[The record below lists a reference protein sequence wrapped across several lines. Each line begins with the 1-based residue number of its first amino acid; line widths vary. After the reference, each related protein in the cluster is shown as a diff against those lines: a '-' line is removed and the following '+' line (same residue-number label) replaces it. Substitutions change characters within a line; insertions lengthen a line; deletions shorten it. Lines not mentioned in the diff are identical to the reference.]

1 MAVTE
6 VYNTDNKKV
15 GEVEL
20 NDALFGLEV
29 KKHILHDVVKMQ
41 LANRR
46 AGTASTKTRTEVRGG
61 GKKPYRQKGTGRA
74 RAGTNRSPLWRGGG
88 VIFGPKPRDYSYKLP
103 KKVRKLGLRMA
114 LSTRFS
120 ENNMLVLEG
129 FDLADIKTKR
139 FVEVMKKLNIENG
152 LIVIPER
159 NENLEK
165 SSRNV
170 QGYKVIQSD
179 GLNVYD
185 ILLHRRLVLLQ
196 PCLGQLEK
204 RLLS

>member
-61 GKKPYRQKGTGRA
+61 GAKPYRQKGTGRA
-74 RAGTNRSPLWRGGG
+74 RAGTRRSPLWRGGG

-103 KKVRKLGLRMA
+103 KKVRKLGVRMA

-120 ENNMLVLEG
+120 EKNMLVLDG
-129 FDLADIKTKR
+129 FDLADIKTKQ

-152 LIVIPER
+152 LIVIPEK

-170 QGYKVIQSD
+170 QGYKVIPAE

-185 ILLHRRLVLLQ
+185 ILLHRSLVLLQ

>member
-46 AGTASTKTRTEVRGG
+46 AGTASTKTRTEVSGG
-61 GKKPYRQKGTGRA
+61 GKKPFRQKGTGRA
-74 RAGTNRSPLWRGGG
+74 RQGTNRSPLMRGGG

-103 KKVRKLGLRMA
+103 KKVRKLGVRMA
-114 LSTRFS
+114 LSARFS
-120 ENNMLVLEG
+120 EKNMLVLDG
-129 FDLADIKTKR
+129 FDLADIKSKQ
-139 FVEVMKKLNIENG
+139 FVEVMRKLNIENG
-152 LIVIPER
+152 LIVIPEK

-170 QGYKVIQSD
+170 HGYKVIQAD

-185 ILLHRRLVLLQ
+185 ILLHRNLVVLQ

>member
-1 MAVTE
+1 MAVTK
-6 VYNTDNKKV
+6 VFNTDNKKV

-61 GKKPYRQKGTGRA
+61 GAKPYRQKGTGRA
-74 RAGTNRSPLWRGGG
+74 RAGTNNSPLWRGGG
-88 VIFGPKPRDYSYKLP
+88 VTFGPKPRDYSYKLP
-103 KKVRKLGLRMA
+103 KKVRRLGVRMA
-114 LSTRFS
+114 LSARFS
-120 ENNMLVLEG
+120 EDNMVVLDG
-129 FDLADIKTKR
+129 FDLADIKTKQ
-139 FVEVMKKLNIENG
+139 FVEIMKKLNIENG
-152 LIVIPER
+152 LIVIPGK

-170 QGYKVIQSD
+170 QGYKVIQAD

-196 PCLGQLEK
+196 PCLGQLEE

>member
-1 MAVTE
+1 MAVTQ

-20 NDALFGLEV
+20 NDSLFGLEV

-41 LANRR
+41 LASRR
-46 AGTASTKTRTEVRGG
+46 AGTACTKTRTEVRGG
-61 GKKPYRQKGTGRA
+61 GAKPYRQKGTGRA
-74 RAGTNRSPLWRGGG
+74 RAGTNNSPLWRGGG
-88 VIFGPKPRDYSYKLP
+88 VTFGPKPRDYSYKLP
-103 KKVRKLGLRMA
+103 KKVRRLGLRMA
-114 LSTRFS
+114 LSARFS
-120 ENNMLVLEG
+120 ENNMIVLDG
-129 FDLADIKTKR
+129 FDLADIKTKE
-139 FVEVMKKLNIENG
+139 FVEIMRKLNIENG
-152 LIVIPER
+152 LIVVPGKNI
-159 NENLEK
+159 NLEK

-170 QGYKVIQSD
+170 HGYKVIQSD

-196 PCLGQLEK
+196 PCLGQLEE

>member
-6 VYNTDNKKV
+6 VFNTDNKKV

-46 AGTASTKTRTEVRGG
+46 AGTACTKTRTEVRGG
-61 GKKPYRQKGTGRA
+61 GAKPYRQKGTGRA
-74 RAGTNRSPLWRGGG
+74 RAGTNNSPLWRGGG
-88 VIFGPKPRDYSYKLP
+88 VTFGPKPRDYSYKLP
-103 KKVRKLGLRMA
+103 KKVRKLGVRMA
-114 LSTRFS
+114 LSARFS
-120 ENNMLVLEG
+120 ENNMIVLDG
-129 FDLADIKTKR
+129 FDLADIKAKQ
-139 FVEVMKKLNIENG
+139 FAEVMKKLNIENG
-152 LIVIPER
+152 LIVIPGK

-170 QGYKVIQSD
+170 QGYKVIPAD

-185 ILLHRRLVLLQ
+185 ILLHRSLVLLQ
-196 PCLGQLEK
+196 PCLGQLEE

>member
-6 VYNTDNKKV
+6 VYNTKNKKV

-46 AGTASTKTRTEVRGG
+46 AGTACTKTRTEVRGG
-61 GKKPYRQKGTGRA
+61 GAKPYRQKGTGRA
-74 RAGTNRSPLWRGGG
+74 RAGTNNSPLWRGGG
-88 VIFGPKPRDYSYKLP
+88 VVFGPKPRDYSYKLP
-103 KKVRKLGLRMA
+103 RKVRKLGLRMA
-114 LSTRFS
+114 LSARFS

-129 FDLADIKTKR
+129 FDLTEIKTKE
-139 FVEVMKKLNIENG
+139 FVEVMKKLDIENG
-152 LIVIPER
+152 LIVIPGS
-159 NENLEK
+159 NENLER

-170 QGYKVIQSD
+170 QGFKVIQAD

-196 PCLGQLEK
+196 PCLDQLEK
-204 RLLS
+204 RLLT

>member
-1 MAVTE
+1 M
-6 VYNTDNKKV
+6 
-15 GEVEL
+15 
-20 NDALFGLEV
+20 
-29 KKHILHDVVKMQ
+29 
-41 LANRR
+41 
-46 AGTASTKTRTEVRGG
+46 SGG
-61 GKKPYRQKGTGRA
+61 GRKPYRQKGTGRA

-88 VIFGPKPRDYSYKLP
+88 IVFGPKPRDYSYKLP
-103 KKVRKLGLRMA
+103 KKVRKLGVRMA
-114 LSTRFS
+114 LSSRFA
-120 ENNMLVLEG
+120 ENNMLVLDN
-129 FDLADIKTKR
+129 FDLAAIKTKR

-152 LIVIPER
+152 LIVIPEK

-165 SSRNV
+165 SCRNV
-170 QGYKVIQSD
+170 NGYKVIQAD

>member
-1 MAVTE
+1 MAVSV
-6 VYNTDNKKV
+6 VYNIDNEKV

-20 NDALFGLEV
+20 NGDLFGLEV
-29 KKHILHDVVKMQ
+29 KKYILHDIVKMQ

-46 AGTASTKTRTEVRGG
+46 VGSASTKTRTEVRGG
-61 GKKPYRQKGTGRA
+61 GAKPYRQKGTGRA
-74 RAGTNRSPLWRGGG
+74 RAGTNRSPLRRGGG

-103 KKVRKLGLRMA
+103 KKVRKLGVRMA
-114 LSTRFS
+114 LSARFS
-120 ENNMLVLEG
+120 EDNMIVLDG
-129 FDLADIKTKR
+129 FDLTEIKTKQ
-139 FVEVMKKLNIENG
+139 FIEVMKKLNIENG
-152 LIVIPER
+152 LIVIPEK
-159 NENLEK
+159 NEKLEK

-170 QGYKVIQSD
+170 QGFKVIAAE

-196 PCLGQLEK
+196 PCLDQLEK

>member
-1 MAVTE
+1 MAVTG
-6 VYNTDNKKV
+6 VFNTDNKKV

-46 AGTASTKTRTEVRGG
+46 AGTACTKTRTEVRGG
-61 GKKPYRQKGTGRA
+61 GAKPYRQKGTGRA
-74 RAGTNRSPLWRGGG
+74 RAGTNNSPLWRGGG
-88 VIFGPKPRDYSYKLP
+88 VTFGPKPRDYSYKLP
-103 KKVRKLGLRMA
+103 KKVRKLGVRMA
-114 LSTRFS
+114 LSARFS
-120 ENNMLVLEG
+120 ENNMLILDG
-129 FDLADIKTKR
+129 FELAEIKTKK
-139 FVEVMKKLNIENG
+139 FAEVMKKLNIENG
-152 LIVIPER
+152 LIVIPEK

-170 QGYKVIQSD
+170 LGYKVIPAD

-185 ILLHRRLVLLQ
+185 ILLHRNLVLLQ
-196 PCLGQLEK
+196 PCLGQLEE
-204 RLLS
+204 RLLL

>member
-1 MAVTE
+1 
-6 VYNTDNKKV
+6 
-15 GEVEL
+15 
-20 NDALFGLEV
+20 
-29 KKHILHDVVKMQ
+29 MQ

-46 AGTASTKTRTEVRGG
+46 AGTASTKTRIEVRGG
-61 GKKPYRQKGTGRA
+61 GAKPYRQKGTGRA

-103 KKVRKLGLRMA
+103 KKVRKLGVRMA

-120 ENNMLVLEG
+120 EKNMLVLDG
-129 FDLADIKTKR
+129 FDLADIKTKQ
-139 FVEVMKKLNIENG
+139 FVDVMKKLNIENG
-152 LIVIPER
+152 LIVIPEK

-170 QGYKVIQSD
+170 HGYKVIQAD

>member
-46 AGTASTKTRTEVRGG
+46 AGTACTKTRTEVRGG
-61 GKKPYRQKGTGRA
+61 GAKPYRQKGTGRA
-74 RAGTNRSPLWRGGG
+74 RAGTNNSPLWRGGG
-88 VIFGPKPRDYSYKLP
+88 VTFGPKPRDYSYKLP
-103 KKVRKLGLRMA
+103 KKVRRLGVRMA
-114 LSTRFS
+114 LSARFS
-120 ENNMLVLEG
+120 EDNMVVLDG
-129 FDLADIKTKR
+129 FDLADIKTKQ
-139 FVEVMKKLNIENG
+139 FVEIMKKLNIENG
-152 LIVIPER
+152 LIVIPGK

-170 QGYKVIQSD
+170 QGYKVIQAD

-196 PCLGQLEK
+196 PCLGQLEE

>member
-20 NDALFGLEV
+20 NDGLFGLEV

-61 GKKPYRQKGTGRA
+61 GAKPYRQKGTGRA

-88 VIFGPKPRDYSYKLP
+88 VIFGPKPKDYSYKLP
-103 KKVRKLGLRMA
+103 KKVRKLGVRMA

-120 ENNMLVLEG
+120 EKNMLVLDG
-129 FDLADIKTKR
+129 FDLADIKTKQ
-139 FVEVMKKLNIENG
+139 FVDVMKKLNIENG
-152 LIVIPER
+152 LIVIPEK

-170 QGYKVIQSD
+170 HGYKVIQAD

-204 RLLS
+204 RLLA

>member
-6 VYNTDNKKV
+6 LYNTDNKKV

-61 GKKPYRQKGTGRA
+61 GAKPYRQKGTGRA
-74 RAGTNRSPLWRGGG
+74 RAGSRRSPLWRGGG

-103 KKVRKLGLRMA
+103 KKVRRLGVRMA

-120 ENNMLVLEG
+120 ENNMLVLDG
-129 FDLADIKTKR
+129 FDLADIKTKQ
-139 FVEVMKKLNIENG
+139 FVEIMKRLNIDNG
-152 LIVIPER
+152 LIVIPEK

-170 QGYKVIQSD
+170 QGYKVIQTD

-185 ILLHRRLVLLQ
+185 ILLHRNLVLLQ
-196 PCLGQLEK
+196 PCLDQLEK

>member
-29 KKHILHDVVKMQ
+29 KKYVLHDVVKMQ

-61 GKKPYRQKGTGRA
+61 GAKPYRQKGTGRA
-74 RAGTNRSPLWRGGG
+74 RAGTIRSPLRRGGG

-103 KKVRKLGLRMA
+103 KKVRKLGVRMA
-114 LSTRFS
+114 LSARFS
-120 ENNMLVLEG
+120 ENNMLVLDG
-129 FDLADIKTKR
+129 FDLAAIKTKN
-139 FVEVMKKLNIENG
+139 FVEIMKKLNIENG
-152 LIVIPER
+152 LIVIPEK
-159 NENLEK
+159 NANLER

-170 QGYKVIQSD
+170 QGYKVIQAD
-179 GLNVYD
+179 GINVYD
-185 ILLHRRLVLLQ
+185 ILLHRNLIVLQ
-196 PCLGQLEK
+196 PCLDQLEK

>member
-46 AGTASTKTRTEVRGG
+46 AGTACTKTRVEVSGG

-74 RAGTNRSPLWRGGG
+74 RQGTNRSPLMRGGG
-88 VIFGPKPRDYSYKLP
+88 VVFGPKPRDYSYKLP
-103 KKVRKLGLRMA
+103 RKVRKLGLRMA
-114 LSTRFS
+114 LSARFS
-120 ENNMLVLEG
+120 ENNMLVLDG
-129 FDLADIKTKR
+129 FDLNAIKTKE
-139 FVEVMKKLNIENG
+139 FVEVMKKLNIDNG
-152 LIVIPER
+152 LIVIPE
-159 NENLEK
+159 NNDNLEK

-170 QGYKVIQSD
+170 QGFKVIKTG

-185 ILLHRRLVLLQ
+185 ILLHRNLVLLQ
-196 PCLGQLEK
+196 PCLDQLEK

>member
-20 NDALFGLEV
+20 NDDLFGLEV

-61 GKKPYRQKGTGRA
+61 GAKPYRQKGTGRA

-103 KKVRKLGLRMA
+103 KKVRKLGVRMA

-120 ENNMLVLEG
+120 EKNMLVLDG
-129 FDLADIKTKR
+129 FDLADIKTKQ
-139 FVEVMKKLNIENG
+139 FVDVMKKLNIENG
-152 LIVIPER
+152 LIVIPEK

-170 QGYKVIQSD
+170 HGYKVIQAD

-204 RLLS
+204 RLLA

>member
-6 VYNTDNKKV
+6 IFNTDNKIV

-29 KKHILHDVVKMQ
+29 KQHILHDVVKMQ

-46 AGTASTKTRTEVRGG
+46 AGTASTKTRSEVRGG
-61 GKKPYRQKGTGRA
+61 GAKPWRQKGTGRA
-74 RAGTNRSPLWRGGG
+74 RAGTRNSPLWRGGG
-88 VIFGPKPRDYSYKLP
+88 TIFGPKPKDYSYKLP
-103 KKVRKLGLRMA
+103 KKVCKLGLRMA

-120 ENNMLVLEG
+120 ESNMVVLDG
-129 FDLADIKTKR
+129 FDLDEIKTKN
-139 FVEVMKKLNIENG
+139 FLEVMKKLNIENG
-152 LIVIPER
+152 LIVVPER

-170 QGYKVIQSD
+170 QGFKVISSE

-185 ILLHRRLVLLQ
+185 VLLHHRLVLLQ
-196 PCLGQLEK
+196 SCLDQLEK